1 MVKLRLKE
9 KNMNMNKRNWVEYEI
24 KIKKSWAEEKTWGK
38 HQKYKNSELDKN
50 SEAVAL
56 HTVVSLLP
64 SASELDHFH
73 CNHQAWTMANSR
85 VSRGFF
91 STSRIAVTHPQGSCV
106 MIFSLTL
113 RWNVKRKCGRV
124 SKVLTDFAISAQS
137 SVCGCC
143 GHPWPA
149 LGSAPAY
156 EHLLNMWISF
166 TSSFHWV
173 QLHLSLLHRFSR
185 KNLFFIFKIFQSCI
199 CNCGLMNC
207 GWLEMFYHI
216 YSIFLPSG
224 SQEE

>member
-73 CNHQAWTMANSR
+73 CNHQAWTMANTR
-85 VSRGFF
+85 VSRGVF

-156 EHLLNMWISF
+156 EHLLNMFSHLVFAECSCTSASFTDSLVKISF
-166 TSSFHWV
+166 SF
-173 QLHLSLLHRFSR
+173 S
-185 KNLFFIFKIFQSCI
+185 K
-199 CNCGLMNC
+199 
-207 GWLEMFYHI
+207 
-216 YSIFLPSG
+216 YSNPVSVTVVWWIVDD
-224 SQEE
+224 